1 MLISNEIRNVSF
13 LENFA
18 YVLNNDPSWHF
29 HEISTQAVP
38 LLLKFFHNFIILES
52 LDSAVNLV
60 VGLSMLS
67 RLVISQDTF
76 QSYYHRNV
84 SLKQ

>member
-1 MLISNEIRNVSF
+1 MTPH
-13 LENFA
+13 
-18 YVLNNDPSWHF
+18 D
-29 HEISTQAVP
+29 ISTKYLLRQY

-76 QSYYHRNV
+76 QSYYHRTV